1 MKQLRL
7 GTINFKGLIMSKK
20 RHIDFIIHED
30 DSEVI
35 VFRFLPRQS
44 HCHSFDD
51 DPPKTWEDV
60 YKVYYSYK
68 IFKRLKNWDNTYELF
83 NCYCDECS
91 VIDGV
96 SVEIQ
101 NIIKGNKTVTV
112 HHNNEEYVID
122 MFGSEL
128 VPMGNGVSW
137 IINELGITWE
147 GKYLYEVIMWRWDG
161 VGYRFNLEK
170 NELKAFGEY
179 LNECC
184 EHMLANGEPI

>member
-1 MKQLRL
+1 
-7 GTINFKGLIMSKK
+7 MSKK

-68 IFKRLKNWDNTYELF
+68 IFKRDKNDNYTKELF
-83 NCYCDECS
+83 SCDFDEHS
-91 VIDGV
+91 IIRNVSADIQRIVNGEKVVLVDGHPFDLLNK
-96 SVEIQ
+96 EI
-101 NIIKGNKTVTV
+101 IPLG
-112 HHNNEEYVID
+112 
-122 MFGSEL
+122 
-128 VPMGNGVSW
+128 GNGVSW
-137 IINELGITWE
+137 VINEIDCWWKNEIGYEIVLW
-147 GKYLYEVIMWRWDG
+147 KYNG
-161 VGYRFNLEK
+161 VGYRFYLWK
-170 NELKAFGEY
+170 DDLKAFGEY